1 MDFEERIE
9 RGADAEKWKGAKEK
23 DELPLWVADMDFACS
38 DAITAALHARAD
50 ERIYGYTSGMDDA
63 YKKIVRAYYERH
75 FGWHFPLEDLLFTG
89 HRPGDLDLSTAAEP
103 SGGRHRHSDA
113 GLSSVPPSDR
123 GESSDVCH
131 ESADPPCGWQL
142 YDGSGRSA

>member
-50 ERIYGYTSGMDDA
+50 ERIYGYTSALIMSVTSVGA
-63 YKKIVRAYYERH
+63 FRWRISSFHRA
-75 FGWHFPLEDLLFTG
+75 
-89 HRPGDLDLSTAAEP
+89 
-103 SGGRHRHSDA
+103 
-113 GLSSVPPSDR
+113 SSR
-123 GESSDVCH
+123 
-131 ESADPPCGWQL
+131 
-142 YDGSGRSA
+142 RSRS

>member
-1 MDFEERIE
+1 M
-9 RGADAEKWKGAKEK
+9 
-23 DELPLWVADMDFACS
+23 ADMDFACS

-75 FGWHFPLEDLLFTG
+75 FGWPFPLEDLFF
-89 HRPGDLDLSTAAEP
+89 HRAS
-103 SGGRHRHSDA
+103 
-113 GLSSVPPSDR
+113 SSVSILVQLLSRR
-123 GESSDVCH
+123 GKVIQTPVYHPFRRQIEANHRMCH